1 LHKENNKKEKMS
13 LTKGLFA
20 AHILAVII
28 LGLSAI
34 VIGVLVKS
42 ATTNETK
49 LTLVCYGETV
59 FSKSSN
65 YLKWLLPVFPA
76 LSVVNHVVSLSTWDK
91 YLLLLNEDAQGPVV
105 YRWVEYALSASV
117 MLWLIGQLSGVQELP
132 TLVTL
137 CLANVALQ
145 ATGYMIEKTGDK
157 GSAWTIMGYALF
169 VILFATILPY
179 FFGSLAAAKNANV
192 QIPGAVYS
200 VVIIELLLF
209 LSFGIVSTYFCK
221 NDGESVETRKK
232 REVAYVCLSITAKTL
247 LAWLV
252 YGGCLNIPSVTST
265 PTSTPMSLPS
275 LTQPANTPPDVFVSS
290 TSTVFDSGSFISSG
304 SSSSSSFNSSVNF
317 T

>member
-1 LHKENNKKEKMS
+1 MS

-20 AHILAVII
+20 AHVLAVII

-59 FSKSSN
+59 FTKSSN

-76 LSVVNHVVSLSTWDK
+76 LSVLNHVVSLSTWDK
-91 YLLLLNEDAQGPVV
+91 YLSLLGEKAQGPVV
-105 YRWVEYALSASV
+105 YRWVEYGLSASV
-117 MLWLIGQLSGVQELP
+117 MLWLIAQLSGVQELP
-132 TLVTL
+132 TLVSL
-137 CLANVALQ
+137 CIANVALQ

-209 LSFGIVSTYFCK
+209 LSFGIVSTYFCT

-252 YGGCLNIPSVTST
+252 YGGCLNIPSVT
-265 PTSTPMSLPS
+265 
-275 LTQPANTPPDVFVSS
+275 QAVNTPPDVFVSS
-290 TSTVFDSGSFISSG
+290 ISTVFDSGNAV
-304 SSSSSSFNSSVNF
+304 SSSSASASSSFNSFVTF